1 MTTRAFVVGVVAGL
15 MLCASEVSAQ
25 SGQPLSPQTPDTWQF
40 EVVPYLWGSGID
52 GEVGIGGRTA
62 DVDASFRNILDHLHF
77 AAMGL
82 AEVRRDRVVAVA
94 DLIYTELRDHRAT
107 PGPLFS
113 SVRPQQKL
121 FILTSEAGYRILA
134 TDGGSVDVVGG
145 IRFWH
150 LGSELQFRA
159 GLLPDLALSASRNWV
174 DGIVGVRGKTALPR
188 NLWVSAYGDVGAGGS
203 DFTYQLV
210 GIVGL
215 DFREHYAVILGYR
228 YLSVDYAHNTVL
240 FDNALKGPLLG
251 LTIKW

>member
-1 MTTRAFVVGVVAGL
+1 MTARVFVFGVVAGL
-15 MLCASEVSAQ
+15 MLCASEASA
-25 SGQPLSPQTPDTWQF
+25 QPLSPQPSENWQF
-40 EVVPYLWGSGID
+40 EVAPYLWGSAID
-52 GEVGIGGRTA
+52 GEVGIGNRTA

-82 AEVRRDRVVAVA
+82 AEVRRERMVAVT
-94 DLIYTELRDHRAT
+94 DLIYTDLRGHRAT

-113 SVRPQQKL
+113 GVSPEQKL
-121 FILTSEAGYRILA
+121 FILTSEAGFRVLG

-159 GLLPDLALSASRNWV
+159 GVLPNIDVQASRNWV
-174 DGIVGVRGKTALPR
+174 DAIAGVRAKKALPR
-188 NLWVSAYGDVGAGGS
+188 RLWVSAYGDAGGGGS
-203 DFTYQLV
+203 DFTYQIV
-210 GIVGL
+210 GTAGL
-215 DFREHYAVILGYR
+215 DFHEHYAFIFGYR
-228 YLSVDYAHNTVL
+228 YLSVDFDNDGVL